1 MADVKKQDKRNN
13 LSRRNANI
21 DSFALGKLSAAVSN
35 QEELDDFVRQGLL
48 DKVVSAWTYYGA
60 TNDHTGFNDLTRDMC
75 NFSRKASSYK
85 TEESNVKGNII
96 DFYKEIL
103 DHGLKFVYRCLAAN
117 KPSITN
123 PIIRLLKD
131 IVDFD
136 KSLVTYFLD
145 NFDLGIS
152 TLARLLVPSKADMER
167 YAPTKDDPSMTKEI
181 TRANLIDFWFHLNSI
196 VPGFIRKDLLNTHYK
211 IMNNIWKHMHEI
223 DSLATLNIIFNFVDK
238 NILEESTFKKSTKCK
253 ILNENFMHKAYDL
266 FRRIENSG
274 NKDLLDRYTNLLMK
288 ITTDQVN
295 GLSFPTHRIWQE
307 GQSGVSITY
316 NNKKF
321 RVSNKLIMSFLTSM
335 KPWES
340 APQLRLTTEIVKK
353 NPDLIAPYLNWII
366 QNGGGYHDPSLTSW
380 WIGHTLLYFEITSLE
395 VPELSPHGKFD
406 SRMIIEYSCPAPL
419 GKNALKRC
427 LDSDNKLIIQL
438 SLQLIISV
446 LLKVQKILAHPVL
459 KENPNFNNQEYLE
472 LLVDIIPDFSYLCQ
486 KFMSAFNQDEK
497 DNRANLICV
506 SLVRVLNLYQSVYVS
521 SNSSLSSYVND
532 YIKKFVETKH
542 EDSSNPYSLLL
553 LDELLTLQLG
563 QQDDQEFKWWNK
575 AKNSNSFF
583 TSLLRL
589 SQNKKYDHDFSL
601 KFVKVLDALTSES
614 FIFNAD
620 LLVSPIF
627 ALMSSFRYID
637 VPERIWDYIDEVI
650 SRSLKSPYRYIDIS
664 HFHYDDI
671 SLFTIVAV
679 EQFKFVLKDDKIST
693 KEKNDS
699 IKWLFEFL
707 KYSFVI
713 GEKRDAIFKLVNDY
727 TDEMEKEGLDLDF
740 WKENT
745 SKINE
750 TDSFACSNKV
760 SSSSFSD
767 FILSSTHSVL
777 TRKKAELENRFPISD
792 FDLGSLILRLESIIV
807 DNTISAND
815 PVFTKLLSKFG
826 NYVLSVIPEDAKVL
840 NHIISP
846 KFLKR
851 MIFSNSDDLERSITE
866 KSLMISKI
874 LHEILESLNTAK
886 GRKHMERLN
895 SFTALKEF
903 LEKWLSFP
911 NALTLESQYLSSL
924 FVWVLD
930 YDETREILGKV
941 NKSNYL
947 ILLSVFKYA
956 VELKIKFSSDNF
968 KTLLS
973 LPVETGKESLS
984 SKLKVVEDAVSN
996 ELVEFNPADMPVYLD
1011 IALSG
1016 SPDLLNIFLTK
1027 TEDSVRTNALTY
1039 LTSKAANE
1047 ASTDD
1052 KVLFHITYS
1061 MVSSGID
1068 IPESDDGDKG
1078 LLYGV
1083 VSCILDQWDDI
1094 IDNKGYEFSKCIS
1107 ILKYAFKSESVR
1119 ENFIDVAIS
1128 KFSALRD
1135 TPREKLLFK
1144 AEFGGLIS
1152 ELLKQN
1158 KYESCPLI
1166 NNWLPKSVLFITK
1179 RLATTSVI
1187 SDNLRDFISSFRNI
1201 VELLSTKGKAL
1212 WSMVPSSLI
1221 NAQLEVIL
1229 GSEEWANNTDCL
1241 SLANSMIFDVP
1252 SSGDV
1257 SHEKLLQIFVNNP
1270 SNMLLQ
1276 FPSTDTSYC
1285 RFQSALIIFNLFFL
1299 APTKN
1304 STVSFMQSLIDLYL
1318 GSLRIEDLLIKHV
1331 LKKLEEVVM
1340 KSWANSITQW
1350 DLAEELPDDESRLF
1364 DHERL
1369 IHREKKDDTS
1379 LVISLNKTFIN
1390 NSIEH
1395 GYVDFAKIDLI
1406 RENELQS
1413 GVASPYKRQLL
1424 DTMYDN
1430 NVTYVNHSYASSTYD
1445 PEFFLML
1452 VLNSEEFIRTETEGE
1467 EGENTKKVLDVKKM
1481 AEFGVLQYAIV
1492 SLSFNDPQVTEISRS
1507 LINGVVRT
1515 LDKVDKLKEKNILM
1529 IYFSNILY
1537 TLKTSPEKVPPII
1550 WYFYSSMLPI
1560 IIDPCHHLYEYSV
1573 HYILSNPV
1581 MWASRIPLLKYIRS
1595 GSTGGDESSTN
1606 EQYYRNISWL
1616 VQRLINGTRSK
1627 DDLSV
1632 IVRSGLIEWLLNMM
1646 NSPYISRRLE
1656 SLVLEFIS
1664 ILQVLEN
1671 GSDTLITKYAMLT
1684 SAYQI
1689 KEMHSSDIISNPKT
1703 RVEREQIVLN
1713 IDQLLLRFGI
1723 SVGSSKR
1730 IRDWT
1735 KDDMPNVVKRLHT
1748 NT

>member
-21 DSFALGKLSAAVSN
+21 DSFALGKLSAAVAN
-35 QEELDDFVRQGLL
+35 QEELDDFIKSGLL

-60 TNDHTGFNDLTRDMC
+60 TNDHTCFNDLTRDIS

-123 PIIRLLKD
+123 PIIRLLKN

-152 TLARLLVPSKADMER
+152 TLTRLLVPSKADMEK
-167 YAPTKDDPSMTKEI
+167 YAPTKDDPQMSKET

-196 VPGFIRKDLLNTHYK
+196 VPGFIRKDLLSTHYK

-223 DSLATLNIIFNFVDK
+223 DSLATLDIIFSFIDK
-238 NILEESTFKKSTKCK
+238 NILDEATYKKSTKCK

-266 FRRIENSG
+266 FRRIESSG
-274 NKDLLDRYTNLLMK
+274 NKDLLDRYSNLLMK
-288 ITTDQVN
+288 VTTDQVN

-340 APQLRLTTEIVKK
+340 APQLRLTAEIAKK

-395 VPELSPHGKFD
+395 VPELSPHGKFN
-406 SRMIIEYSCPAPL
+406 SKMIIEYSCPAPL
-419 GKNALKRC
+419 GKNTLKRC
-427 LDSDNKLIIQL
+427 LESDNKLIVQL

-472 LLVDIIPDFSYLCQ
+472 LLIDIIPDFSYLCQ
-486 KFMSAFNQDEK
+486 KFILDFSQDEK
-497 DNRANLICV
+497 DNKANLICV
-506 SLVRVLNLYQSVYVS
+506 SLVKVLNLYQSVYVS

-542 EDSSNPYSLLL
+542 QNSSNPYSLLL

-589 SQNKKYDHDFSL
+589 SQNKKYDQDFSL
-601 KFVKVLDALTSES
+601 KFVKVLDVLTSDS

-620 LLVSPIF
+620 LLVTPIF
-627 ALMSSFRYID
+627 ALMSSLRYID

-679 EQFKFVLKDDKIST
+679 EQFKFVLKDDKTST
-693 KEKNDS
+693 KEKNES
-699 IKWLFEFL
+699 IRWLFEFL
-707 KYSFVI
+707 KYSFVV
-713 GEKRDAIFKLVNDY
+713 GEKRDAIIKLVNDY
-727 TDEMEKEGLDLDF
+727 TNEMEREGLELDF
-740 WKENT
+740 WKDNM

-750 TDSFACSNKV
+750 TDSFVCSYEN
-760 SSSSFSD
+760 SSPSFSD
-767 FILSSTHSVL
+767 FILSSGHSVL

-792 FDLGSLILRLESIIV
+792 FDLGSLILRLESIIM
-807 DNTISAND
+807 DTTISAND
-815 PVFTKLLSKFG
+815 PVFTRLLSKFG
-826 NYVLSVIPEDAKVL
+826 NYILGVIPENAKVL
-840 NHIISP
+840 NYIISP

-851 MIFSNSDDLERSITE
+851 MIFSNNEDFDHSITE
-866 KSLMISKI
+866 KSLMVSKI
-874 LHEILESLNTAK
+874 LHEILESLNTEK
-886 GRKHMERLN
+886 GRKQMERLN
-895 SFTALKEF
+895 SFPALKEF

-924 FVWVLD
+924 AIWVLS
-930 YDETREILGKV
+930 YDDTREILGKV
-941 NKSNYL
+941 NISNHL
-947 ILLSVFKYA
+947 TLLSVLKYA
-956 VELKIKFSSDNF
+956 VELKIPLSSDNF

-973 LPVETGKESLS
+973 LPVETGKDSS
-984 SKLKVVEDAVSN
+984 NSKLKVVEGAVSN
-996 ELVEFNPADMPVYLD
+996 KLVEFNSTDTPLYLD
-1011 IALSG
+1011 IALKG

-1027 TEDSVRTNALTY
+1027 TEDSVRTIALTY

-1052 KVLFHITYS
+1052 KVLFDITYS
-1061 MVSSGID
+1061 MVSSGIE
-1068 IPESDDGDKG
+1068 IPESADGNNG

-1083 VSCILDQWDDI
+1083 VSSILNLWDDT

-1107 ILKYAFKSESVR
+1107 ILKYALKYELVR
-1119 ENFIDVAIS
+1119 DHLIDVAIS
-1128 KFSALRD
+1128 KLNTLKD
-1135 TPREKLLFK
+1135 TPKEKLLFK
-1144 AEFGGLIS
+1144 AEFGGFIH
-1152 ELLKQN
+1152 ELLKQE
-1158 KYESCPLI
+1158 KYETNPLI
-1166 NNWLPKSVLFITK
+1166 HNWLPKSVLFITK
-1179 RLATTSVI
+1179 RLATTSGM
-1187 SDNLRDFISSFRNI
+1187 SDNLRDFICSFRNI
-1201 VELLSTKGKAL
+1201 VELLSTKGRSL
-1212 WSMVPSSLI
+1212 WSIVPSSLI

-1229 GSEEWANNTDCL
+1229 GSEEWTKVSDCL
-1241 SLANSMIFDVP
+1241 TLANSMIFDVP

-1270 SNMLLQ
+1270 SNILLQ
-1276 FPSTDTSYC
+1276 FPSNNSSYC
-1285 RFQSALIIFNLFFL
+1285 RFQCALIIFNLFFL
-1299 APTKN
+1299 DPAKN
-1304 STVSFMQSLIDLYL
+1304 STVSFMQSLTDLYL

-1331 LKKLEEVVM
+1331 LKKLEEVIM

-1390 NSIEH
+1390 NSIEF

-1406 RENELQS
+1406 HEKELQP
-1413 GVASPYKRQLL
+1413 GLASPNKRQLL
-1424 DTMYDN
+1424 DKMYDN
-1430 NVTYVNHSYASSTYD
+1430 NVTYVNHTYASSTYD

-1467 EGENTKKVLDVKKM
+1467 EGESTKKVLDVKKL

-1492 SLSFNDPQVTEISRS
+1492 SLSFNDPQIAEVSRS
-1507 LINGVVRT
+1507 LINGVIRT
-1515 LDKVDKLKEKNILM
+1515 LDQLDKLKEKNILK
-1529 IYFSNILY
+1529 IYFSNILF
-1537 TLKTSPEKVPPII
+1537 TLKTSPEKVPPLI

-1560 IIDPCHHLYEYSV
+1560 IIDSCHHLYEYSV

-1581 MWASRIPLLKYIRS
+1581 MWASRVPLLKYIRS
-1595 GSTGGDESSTN
+1595 GSTGGDESSAN

-1627 DDLSV
+1627 EDLPV
-1632 IVRSGLIEWLLNMM
+1632 IVRSGLIEWILNMM
-1646 NSPYISRRLE
+1646 NSPYISHRLE
-1656 SLVLEFIS
+1656 ALILEFVS
-1664 ILQVLEN
+1664 ILQELEN

-1684 SAYQI
+1684 SASQI
-1689 KEMHSSDIISNPKT
+1689 RETHSNDIISNPKT
-1703 RVEREQIVLN
+1703 KVEREQIVLN

-1735 KDDMPNVVKRLHT
+1735 KDDMSNVVKRLRT
-1748 NT
+1748 DT

>member
-21 DSFALGKLSAAVSN
+21 DSFALGKLSAAVAN
-35 QEELDDFVRQGLL
+35 QEELDDFVRLGLL

-60 TNDHTGFNDLTRDMC
+60 TNDHAGFNDLTRDIS

-85 TEESNVKGNII
+85 NEESNVKGNII

-117 KPSITN
+117 KNSITN

-152 TLARLLVPSKADMER
+152 TLTRLLVPSKADMEK
-167 YAPTKDDPSMTKEI
+167 YAPSKDDPLMTKET

-223 DSLATLNIIFNFVDK
+223 DSLTTLDTIFNFIDQ

-266 FRRIENSG
+266 FRRIENLG
-274 NKDLLDRYTNLLMK
+274 NKYLLDRYTNLLMK
-288 ITTDQVN
+288 ITTDHVN

-340 APQLRLTTEIVKK
+340 APQLRLATEIARK
-353 NPDLIAPYLNWII
+353 NPDLTAPYLNWII

-380 WIGHTLLYFEITSLE
+380 WIGHTLLYFEITLLE
-395 VPELSPHGKFD
+395 VPELAPHGKFD

-472 LLVDIIPDFSYLCQ
+472 LLVDIIPDFSYMCQ
-486 KFMSAFNQDEK
+486 KFISVFSQNEK

-506 SLVRVLNLYQSVYVS
+506 SLVRALNLYQSVYVS

-532 YIKKFVETKH
+532 YIKNFVETKH
-542 EDSSNPYSLLL
+542 EGSSNPYSLLL

-589 SQNKKYDHDFSL
+589 SQNNKYDQDFSL
-601 KFVKVLDALTSES
+601 KFVKVLDALTLDS

-627 ALMSSFRYID
+627 ALMFLLRYID

-650 SRSLKSPYRYIDIS
+650 SRSLKTPYRYIDIS

-679 EQFKFVLKDDKIST
+679 EQFKFVLKDNKIST
-693 KEKNDS
+693 KEKNQS
-699 IKWLFEFL
+699 IEWLFEFL
-707 KYSFVI
+707 KYLFVI
-713 GEKRDAIFKLVNDY
+713 GEKRDAILKLVSDY
-727 TDEMEKEGLDLDF
+727 TAEMEKEGLDLDF

-750 TDSFACSNKV
+750 TDGFVCSNKD
-760 SSSSFSD
+760 SSSFAN

-777 TRKKAELENRFPISD
+777 TRKKAELENKFPISD
-792 FDLGSLILRLESIIV
+792 FDLGSLIFRLESIIV
-807 DNTISAND
+807 DKTISAND
-815 PVFTKLLSKFG
+815 LVFTSLLSKFG
-826 NYVLSVIPEDAKVL
+826 NYILSVIPEDAKVL
-840 NHIISP
+840 NYIISP

-851 MIFSNSDDLERSITE
+851 MIFSNTEDLDCSITE
-866 KSLMISKI
+866 KSLMFSKI

-895 SFTALKEF
+895 SFPALKEF

-924 FVWVLD
+924 FIWVLD
-930 YDETREILGKV
+930 HEEIREILGKV
-941 NKSNYL
+941 NKSNHL
-947 ILLSVFKYA
+947 ILLNVLNYA
-956 VELKIKFSSDNF
+956 VELNIQLSVDNF

-973 LPVETGKESLS
+973 LPVDMGKESSS
-984 SKLKVVEDAVSN
+984 SKLKVVEGAVLN
-996 ELVEFNPADMPVYLD
+996 KLVEFNSPDTLVYLD
-1011 IALSG
+1011 IALRG
-1016 SPDLLNIFLTK
+1016 SPELLNIFLTK

-1047 ASTDD
+1047 ASTDNR
-1052 KVLFHITYS
+1052 VLFDITYS

-1068 IPESDDGDKG
+1068 IPESDNGDKG

-1083 VSCILDQWDDI
+1083 VSSILDQLDDI
-1094 IDNKGYEFSKCIS
+1094 IDNKGYEFNKCIS
-1107 ILKYAFKSESVR
+1107 ILKYGFKSELVR
-1119 ENFIDVAIS
+1119 EHFIDVVIS
-1128 KFSALRD
+1128 KLSALKD

-1144 AEFGGLIS
+1144 AEFGDFVC
-1152 ELLKQN
+1152 ELLKQE
-1158 KYESCPLI
+1158 KYDTCPLI
-1166 NNWLPKSVLFITK
+1166 NIWLTKSVLYITK
-1179 RLATTSVI
+1179 RLATASVI
-1187 SDNLRDFISSFRNI
+1187 SDNLRDFICSFRNI
-1201 VELLSTKGKAL
+1201 VELLSTKRRSL
-1212 WSMVPSSLI
+1212 WSIVPSTLI

-1229 GSEEWANNTDCL
+1229 GSEEWAKNSDCL
-1241 SLANSMIFDVP
+1241 ILVNSMIFDVP
-1252 SSGDV
+1252 SSGNI

-1270 SNMLLQ
+1270 SNILLQ
-1276 FPSTDTSYC
+1276 FPSTNTSYC
-1285 RFQSALIIFNLFFL
+1285 RFQCALIIFNLFFL
-1299 APTKN
+1299 SPIKN
-1304 STVSFMQSLIDLYL
+1304 STVLFMQSLIDLYL

-1340 KSWANSITQW
+1340 KSWANSITEW
-1350 DLAEELPDDESRLF
+1350 DLAEEIPDDESRLF

-1369 IHREKKDDTS
+1369 IHREKKGVTS
-1379 LVISLNKTFIN
+1379 LVILLNKTFIN

-1395 GYVDFAKIDLI
+1395 GYVDFTKIDLI
-1406 RENELQS
+1406 SEKELQS
-1413 GVASPYKRQLL
+1413 GVASSNKRQLFE
-1424 DTMYDN
+1424 TMYDN

-1452 VLNSEEFIRTETEGE
+1452 VLNSEEFIRTETEGD
-1467 EGENTKKVLDVKKM
+1467 EGEATKKVIDVKKL
-1481 AEFGVLQYAIV
+1481 AEFGVLQFAIV
-1492 SLSFNDPQVTEISRS
+1492 SLSFNDPQITEISRS

-1515 LDKVDKLKEKNILM
+1515 LDQLEKLKEKNILK

-1550 WYFYSSMLPI
+1550 WYFYSSMLPV

-1595 GSTGGDESSTN
+1595 GSTGGDESSAN

-1616 VQRLINGTRSK
+1616 VKRLINGTRSK

-1632 IVRSGLIEWLLNMM
+1632 IVRSGLIEWILNMI
-1646 NSPYISRRLE
+1646 NSPYISHRLE

-1684 SAYQI
+1684 SASQI
-1689 KEMHSSDIISNPKT
+1689 RELHSSDIASNPKT

-1713 IDQLLLRFGI
+1713 IDKLLLRFGI

-1735 KDDMPNVVKRLHT
+1735 KDDMSNVVKRLHT